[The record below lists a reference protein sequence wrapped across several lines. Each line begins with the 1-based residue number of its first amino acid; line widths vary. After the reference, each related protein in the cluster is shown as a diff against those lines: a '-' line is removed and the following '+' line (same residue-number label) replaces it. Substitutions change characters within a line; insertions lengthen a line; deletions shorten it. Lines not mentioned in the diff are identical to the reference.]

1 MSNKQY
7 DINQSPLYKLNSKSK
22 LSSILNIDN
31 LAFLL
36 NNDHYNRFKMNGRQI
51 ESPCK
56 ELKKVHK
63 RVLKLLSRI
72 ITPNYLI
79 SGKKGLSYV
88 DNAKTHAR
96 RCNLVKMDI
105 EKFYPSSKQE
115 YVFRLFHHKFRMAED
130 VAWVLTELLTCDGH
144 IPTGSPVSQI
154 LAFMIFADTFE
165 EINSLATDHGS
176 CFTLYVDD
184 ITISSTGII
193 PRKLIYAIR
202 TELKKVDL
210 NLSGKKTRFYSLNK
224 TKCVTGCIITPDGE
238 LKIPNRLHQKIH
250 KKSAMLNK
258 EGLSLHDHQ
267 VLFGLLNAAQQIQK
281 STFPSLY
288 REAKRNFKISVAQ

>member
-7 DINQSPLYKLNSKSK
+7 NIHQSPLYKLNSKSK
-22 LSSILNIDN
+22 LSSILHIDN
-31 LAFLL
+31 LSNLL
-36 NNDHYNRFKMNGRQI
+36 RDGHYNRFEMNGRQI

-56 ELKKVHK
+56 ELKRVHK

-72 ITPNYLI
+72 NTPDYLI

-88 DNAKTHAR
+88 DNAKVHTR

-105 EKFYPSSKQE
+105 KKFYPSSKKE
-115 YVFRLFHHKFRMAED
+115 YVFRLFHYKFRMAED
-130 VAWVLTELLTCDGH
+130 VAWILTELLTCDGH

-165 EINSLATDHGS
+165 EINNLAITHGC

-184 ITISSTGII
+184 ITISSTGNI

-202 TELKKVDL
+202 NELKKVNL

-224 TKCVTGCIITPDGE
+224 TKCVTGCVITPDGE
-238 LKIPNRLHQKIH
+238 LRIPNKLHQKIH
-250 KKSAMLNK
+250 EKSTMLNK
-258 EGLSLHDHQ
+258 EGLSPHDHQ